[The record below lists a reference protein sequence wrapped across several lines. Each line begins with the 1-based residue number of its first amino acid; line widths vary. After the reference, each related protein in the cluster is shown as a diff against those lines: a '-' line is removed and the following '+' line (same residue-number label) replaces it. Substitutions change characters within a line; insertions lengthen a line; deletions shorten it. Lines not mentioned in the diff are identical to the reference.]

1 MKSSPKVA
9 IILPVFNT
17 EKYLNECLESIINQ
31 DYKNIVVY
39 AIDDG
44 STDNSLNILNNYSNK
59 NPVIHVLHQKNSG
72 VSAARN
78 LALNSIEHDES
89 IKYVSFVDSDD
100 IISKDFVSTFV
111 KELTSK
117 NADYGV
123 CGVISF
129 DKINR
134 SVDHL
139 KHKETM
145 ELRHSDIFEQ
155 YFSLGKWE
163 NQGSTS
169 HIFIANRFYSS
180 SIVKHLRFNP
190 NLKVGEDVDFI
201 INFLNKAQTGVYIPR
216 CNYFYR
222 LRASSLSKANISPLK
237 NMLNLENDLK
247 KYPKNLYL
255 KNYIEKSILDAWWG
269 TLKHAYNTN
278 NTEEKITC
286 NNKFSTIK
294 KINVRIYGS
303 KYARRLFLYSLGD
316 KFLSFYFRIRS
327 NKNDKNKSNY
337 FE

>member
-78 LALNSIEHDES
+78 LALNSIEHDDS

-145 ELRHSDIFEQ
+145 ELRDSDIFEQ

-269 TLKHAYNTN
+269 TLKHEYNTN

-286 NNKFSTIK
+286 NNKFSTLK
-294 KINVRIYGS
+294 KLNVRIYGS

>member
-145 ELRHSDIFEQ
+145 ELRDSDIFEQ

-180 SIVKHLRFNP
+180 SIVKNLRFNP

>member
-145 ELRHSDIFEQ
+145 ELRDSDIFEQ

-316 KFLSFYFRIRS
+316 KCLSFYFRIRS

>member
-145 ELRHSDIFEQ
+145 ELRDSDIFEQ

-169 HIFIANRFYSS
+169 HIFIPNRFYSS

>member
-17 EKYLNECLESIINQ
+17 EKYLKECLDSIINQ
-31 DYKNIVVY
+31 DYENIIIY

-44 STDNSLNILNNYSNK
+44 STDNSLNILNYYSNK
-59 NPVIHVLHQKNSG
+59 NPAIHVLHQKNSG

-134 SVDHL
+134 SDDHL
-139 KHKETM
+139 KYKETM
-145 ELRHSDIFEQ
+145 ELRDSDIFEQ
-155 YFSLGKWE
+155 YFSLGKWK

-201 INFLNKAQTGVYIPR
+201 INFLRKAQTGVYIPQ

-222 LRASSLSKANISPLK
+222 LRASSLSKADISPLE

-247 KYPKNLYL
+247 KSPENLYL
-255 KNYIEKSILDAWWG
+255 KNYIKKSILDAWWG
-269 TLKHAYNTN
+269 TLKHAYTTN
-278 NTEEKITC
+278 NAEEKITC
-286 NNKFSTIK
+286 KNKFSTIR
-294 KINVRIYGS
+294 KINARIYGS
-303 KYARRLFLYSLGD
+303 KYARRLLIYRLGD
-316 KFLSFYFRIRS
+316 SFINLYFKMGKNKNNNKKIFYF
-327 NKNDKNKSNY
+327 
-337 FE
+337 E

>member
-145 ELRHSDIFEQ
+145 ELRDSDIFEQ

-201 INFLNKAQTGVYIPR
+201 INFLNKAQTGVYIPL

>member
-1 MKSSPKVA
+1 
-9 IILPVFNT
+9 
-17 EKYLNECLESIINQ
+17 
-31 DYKNIVVY
+31 
-39 AIDDG
+39 
-44 STDNSLNILNNYSNK
+44 
-59 NPVIHVLHQKNSG
+59 
-72 VSAARN
+72 
-78 LALNSIEHDES
+78 
-89 IKYVSFVDSDD
+89 
-100 IISKDFVSTFV
+100 
-111 KELTSK
+111 
-117 NADYGV
+117 
-123 CGVISF
+123 
-129 DKINR
+129 
-134 SVDHL
+134 
-139 KHKETM
+139 M
-145 ELRHSDIFEQ
+145 ELRDSDIFEQ

>member
-145 ELRHSDIFEQ
+145 ELRDSDIFEQ

-255 KNYIEKSILDAWWG
+255 KNQIEKSILDAWWG